1 MRLDHVQIHLGDRQL
16 VAVDTTIAN
25 GEVLTIM
32 GPSGS
37 GKSTLINL
45 ISGHL
50 APAFRA
56 SGKVMIKQDIL
67 KLPPH
72 KRRVGVLF
80 QDDLLFPHLSVGQN
94 LMFGIAGGRRKKRA
108 LAMLSDIGLAGY
120 FDADPAT
127 LSGGQKARVA
137 LARMLLSHPKALL
150 LDEPFS
156 KLDAG
161 LRAQIRQLVF
171 DRAKALGLPV
181 LLVTH
186 DKDDVPEGG
195 RIITL

>member
-1 MRLDHVQIHLGDRQL
+1 MKLDHVQIHLGDRQL
-16 VAVDTTIAN
+16 VAVDATIAK

-56 SGKVMIKQDIL
+56 SGKVIIDQDIL
-67 KLPPH
+67 HLPPH

-94 LMFGIAGGRRKKRA
+94 LMFGIAGGRRKERA
-108 LAMLSDIGLAGY
+108 LAMLSEIGMDRY

-137 LARMLLSHPKALL
+137 LARMLLSDPKALL

-156 KLDAG
+156 KLDAE

-186 DKDDVPEGG
+186 DKDDVPAGG